1 MMTAIVFLLIM
12 TTAVLIHEAAHY
24 ISAKSV
30 GVPVESFSIG
40 MGPVLL
46 KKQWRDTEWRISA
59 IPFGGYVNIPSMGAR
74 ADADGNFEHYDEGF
88 NTKKLWQKLMILVA
102 GVVANYFLFI
112 VLMATVITAVPNY
125 RSLTAGLAVESSGAK
140 IDGLLEGYAAEKLGM
155 QKGDIFLEI
164 NSIKDPTAE
173 QVSQTIRNAKPEL
186 NILLKRNDEL
196 INISTPWPVAVK
208 EGDER
213 PLLGIQIAPLA
224 VKDLPKINFFQAI
237 AETTVF
243 SFKIVPEVIKGFVKG
258 FISAFSSKQ
267 SEDIAG
273 PVGIVKMVDSAR
285 RIGII
290 PVLAL
295 AAFINLSLA
304 VFNLL
309 PIPGLDGGR
318 MLMATITSI
327 TGPLKPGREE
337 YINFIGF
344 MAVIVLMLLITFKEI
359 SGLLF
364 NG

>member
-1 MMTAIVFLLIM
+1 MITAIVFLLIM

-24 ISAKSV
+24 LSARAV

-40 MGPVLL
+40 MGPVLI
-46 KKQWRDTEWRISA
+46 KKRWRDTEWRISA

-74 ADADGNFEHYDEGF
+74 ADADGNFEHYEEGF
-88 NTKKLWQKLMILVA
+88 NSKKLWQKLLVLAA
-102 GVVANYFLFI
+102 GVVANYFLFV
-112 VLMATVITAVPNY
+112 VLLATVITAVPNY
-125 RSLTAGLAVESSGAK
+125 RSLTAGLVAENSGAVV
-140 IDGLLEGYAAEKLGM
+140 DGLLEGYTAEKLGM

-164 NSIKDPTAE
+164 NGIKDPSAE
-173 QVSQTIRNAKPEL
+173 QVSQSIRDAKPTL
-186 NILLKRNDEL
+186 NISLKRANE
-196 INISTPWPVAVK
+196 IVNISTPWPLEIK
-208 EGDER
+208 EGDDR
-213 PLLGIQIAPLA
+213 PLLGIQIAPLV

-237 AETTVF
+237 AETISF

-258 FISAFSSKQ
+258 FASAFSTKQ

-285 RIGII
+285 KIGII

-318 MLMATITSI
+318 MLLATITSFS
-327 TGPLKPGREE
+327 GPLKPGREE
-337 YINFIGF
+337 YIHFLGF

-359 SGLLF
+359 SGLFL